1 VTGAPDP
8 DDRLG
13 DLDDER
19 RERRTLWPY
28 DIMVICLLAIC
39 MAILIGVSAGVVW
52 LRVFGTA

>member
-1 VTGAPDP
+1 MTGGRDP
-8 DDRLG
+8 DDRRDG
-13 DLDDER
+13 ER
-19 RERRTLWPY
+19 PVQRTAWPY